1 MGCPSRAHSPF
12 HLARYISIFAHPLVP
27 NPYDAG
33 DYLSLEELGQ
43 LAKRR
48 RREDGE
54 TQEDAAAA
62 LRVEQSNISRAESG
76 RSNAKDVLFRLIRH
90 YTELDVESEPRY
102 RLVEK

>member
-1 MGCPSRAHSPF
+1 M
-12 HLARYISIFAHPLVP
+12 P
-27 NPYDAG
+27 NSYDAG
-33 DYLSLEELGQ
+33 DCLSLEELGR
-43 LAKRR
+43 LARR
-48 RREDGE
+48 RRKTDGE

-76 RSNAKDVLFRLIRH
+76 RSNAKDILFRLIRH